1 MLQIPNGLKIF
12 NVDKLV
18 DNLTKYIETKIELIQ
33 LDVKEELIG
42 GIAKAISL
50 IIIIV
55 FALLSVLFISL
66 GLGSMLNDYLES
78 TYFGYLIIGL
88 FYLILTLIV
97 FSGREK
103 IVEQVKLKANQSAD
117 VEESDIT
124 E

>member
-1 MLQIPNGLKIF
+1 LKIF